1 MGVEARGAT
10 PCGAAA
16 WLTDRKGQAWGQ
28 GRGAAARGSTGQIR
42 GRYDRVAPWYDRLE
56 RRLEREHYRHWRAR
70 LWALARGPRV
80 LEVGVGTGKNVFYHP
95 LEAVVALDFS
105 PGMVAQAR
113 QRLARAAGP
122 VALCRMDVQC
132 LGFPAATFDTVAATF
147 VFGSVPDPVAG
158 LREVGR
164 DETGGRILL
173 LEYVRPAGLAR
184 PGGRRA
190 QSARAPGLRCQRQ
203 PPHGRER
210 AAGRLVLERVEPLWG
225 DAVLLIVAR
234 RRTGGG

>member
-1 MGVEARGAT
+1 MGSGAR
-10 PCGAAA
+10 
-16 WLTDRKGQAWGQ
+16 
-28 GRGAAARGSTGQIR
+28 RGPARGSTGQIR

-95 LEAVVALDFS
+95 LEARVVALDFS

-164 DETGGRILL
+164 VTRPGGRILL
-173 LEYVRPAGLAR
+173 LEYVRPAGWLGLAADALNPLAR
-184 PGGRRA
+184 RVYGANVNRPTVANVRRA
-190 QSARAPGLRCQRQ
+190 G
-203 PPHGRER
+203 
-210 AAGRLVLERVEPLWG
+210 LVLERVEPLWG